1 MWVLVV
7 PLPLMRGKKLS
18 HLHTCLIL
26 TLKCIVEMRGE
37 ERKRRAFAYEVFVRT
52 NEKNTEGGKYNSPE
66 GLYPQKCLCI
76 TQKSIAMQT
85 LYTV

>member
-1 MWVLVV
+1 
-7 PLPLMRGKKLS
+7 
-18 HLHTCLIL
+18 
-26 TLKCIVEMRGE
+26 
-37 ERKRRAFAYEVFVRT
+37 VRT